1 MVVAPYF
8 DPGLY
13 MTELDEVKN
22 ILYATEI
29 HILKVHMTKQVITKS
44 GLQCLEFC
52 LHIYL
57 SSFAIWIKSKTDSI
71 RGLFIKTTK

>member
-22 ILYATEI
+22 TLYATEI

-44 GLQCLEFC
+44 GLQCLLFC

-57 SSFAIWIKSKTDSI
+57 SSFAI
-71 RGLFIKTTK
+71 